1 MRSRYSCAW
10 SRMLARSR
18 LVSRRWR
25 NWGTP
30 ALTALKPASV
40 RVRAARRL
48 ATALRVPA
56 SARATPASAVRVAE
70 RAVIP
75 KLAPSTATTSS
86 VEAKKIFAAR
96 PNRTGLVA
104 LEPGIRRVVFAQLV
118 LVRHPAEAARIELD
132 LEPGHTRRPDGELL
146 HRLRAPLVP
155 DVQGVA
161 AGGDVLDREAPVR
174 RRLGEVARR
183 HHLNEGDHARVDVA
197 EQDRKSTRLNSSHGY
212 ISYAVFC
219 LKKKT
224 DK

>member
-18 LVSRRWR
+18 LGSRRSR
-25 NWGTP
+25 NGRTP
-30 ALTALKPASV
+30 AVTALMPASV
-40 RVRAARRL
+40 GVRAARRL
-48 ATALRVPA
+48 APALRVPG

-118 LVRHPAEAARIELD
+118 LVRHPAEAARVELD

-161 AGGDVLDREAPVR
+161 AGGE
-174 RRLGEVARR
+174 
-183 HHLNEGDHARVDVA
+183 
-197 EQDRKSTRLNSSHGY
+197 DRKSTRLNSSH
-212 ISYAVFC
+212 
-219 LKKKT
+219 
-224 DK
+224 

>member
-1 MRSRYSCAW
+1 MPGSSATR
-10 SRMLARSR
+10 
-18 LVSRRWR
+18 
-25 NWGTP
+25 P
-30 ALTALKPASV
+30 V
-40 RVRAARRL
+40 RC
-48 ATALRVPA
+48 
-56 SARATPASAVRVAE
+56 
-70 RAVIP
+70 
-75 KLAPSTATTSS
+75 S

-174 RRLGEVARR
+174 RRLG
-183 HHLNEGDHARVDVA
+183 
-197 EQDRKSTRLNSSHGY
+197 
-212 ISYAVFC
+212 
-219 LKKKT
+219 
-224 DK
+224 